1 MISIQD
7 IKATVDELERRS
19 MLDELSDL
27 KSHIENAISRINDDM
42 DRKEDA
48 AREEK
53 KAEVRNS
60 LHGLVECINA
70 QHEPGVC
77 MVNSAVRLALFDS
90 PEIPGNRLVLPGGK
104 ISPWAANLGQERIIQ
119 GIIIVRN
126 ILLLLPPYQF
136 GWAWKHSSHYDDSDR
151 EVSLLMYLRSFFSVC
166 AQHGYCKLRDPKS
179 FLSMRTERLLK
190 APQPRINNGPVQ
202 RE

>member
-19 MLDELSDL
+19 RLDELSDL

-60 LHGLVECINA
+60 MHGLVECIDA
-70 QHEPGVC
+70 QHEPDVC
-77 MVNSAVRLALFDS
+77 MVNDAVRLALFDS
-90 PEIPGNRLVLPGGK
+90 PEIPVNRLVLPGGK
-104 ISPWAANLGQERIIQ
+104 ISPWAANLGQEAIIH
-119 GIIIVRN
+119 GIIAVRK

-136 GWAWKHSSHYDDSDR
+136 GWAWKHSIYYDESDR
-151 EVSLLMYLRSFFSVC
+151 EVSLLMYLRSTFKVC
-166 AQHGYCKLRDPKS
+166 ARHGLCNLRDTES
-179 FLSMRTERLLK
+179 FLSMRTERLWK
-190 APQPRINNGPVQ
+190 APHLRINTWPV
-202 RE
+202 

>member
-53 KAEVRNS
+53 KAEIRNS

-70 QHEPGVC
+70 QHEPDVC

-90 PEIPGNRLVLPGGK
+90 PEIPVNRPVLPGGK
-104 ISPWAANLGQERIIQ
+104 ISAWAAKLGQEAIIH
-119 GIIIVRN
+119 GIIVLRN
-126 ILLLLPPYQF
+126 ILLLLPPRQVE
-136 GWAWKHSSHYDDSDR
+136 WAWKNSIHYDESDQ
-151 EVSLLMYLRSFFSVC
+151 EVSFLVYLRTMFKVC
-166 AQHGYCKLRDPKS
+166 AQLGYHKLRDTES

-190 APQPRINNGPVQ
+190 APQP
-202 RE
+202 

>member
-19 MLDELSDL
+19 MLGELSDL
-27 KSHIENAISRINDDM
+27 KSHIENAISRINDDT

-70 QHEPGVC
+70 QHEPDVC

-104 ISPWAANLGQERIIQ
+104 ISAWAANLGQELIIQ
-119 GIIIVRN
+119 GIIAVRN
-126 ILLLLPPYQF
+126 ILLLLPPYQY
-136 GWAWKHSSHYDDSDR
+136 GWTWKHSSHYDESDQ
-151 EVSLLMYLRSFFSVC
+151 EVSLLMFLRSTFNIC
-166 AQHGYCKLRDPKS
+166 ARHGHSKLRDTES

-190 APQPRINNGPVQ
+190 AQRPRIDNGPV
-202 RE
+202 

>member
-1 MISIQD
+1 MLSIQD

-70 QHEPGVC
+70 QHEPDVC
-77 MVNSAVRLALFDS
+77 MVNAAVRLALFDS
-90 PEIPGNRLVLPGGK
+90 PEIPVNRPVLPGGK
-104 ISPWAANLGQERIIQ
+104 MTAWAAKLGQEAIIQ
-119 GIIIVRN
+119 GIIALRK
-126 ILLLLPPYQF
+126 ILLLLPPRQF
-136 GWAWKHSSHYDDSDR
+136 EWAWKNSIHYDESDQ
-151 EVSLLMYLRSFFSVC
+151 EVSLLMFLRAMFKVY
-166 AQHGYCKLRDPKS
+166 AHHGYCKLRDPKTIPDM
-179 FLSMRTERLLK
+179 FKE
-190 APQPRINNGPVQ
+190 
-202 RE
+202 

>member
-70 QHEPGVC
+70 QHEPDVC

-90 PEIPGNRLVLPGGK
+90 PEIPVNRLVLPGGK
-104 ISPWAANLGQERIIQ
+104 ISPWAASLGQEAIIQ
-119 GIIIVRN
+119 GIIAVRK

-136 GWAWKHSSHYDDSDR
+136 GWAWKHSSHYDESDQ
-151 EVSLLMYLRSFFSVC
+151 EVSFLMYLRSTFTIC
-166 AQHGYCKLRDPKS
+166 ARHGYCKLRDPKS
-179 FLSMRTERLLK
+179 IPGLFNE
-190 APQPRINNGPVQ
+190 
-202 RE
+202 